1 MTRDFP
7 MVAWSAVLAET
18 VRGALLT
25 AVSVTAGALGAEIG
39 VRSGCSVGRPG
50 AVG

>member
-7 MVAWSAVLAET
+7 MVAWSAVLAVT
-18 VRGALLT
+18 GRGALA
-25 AVSVTAGALGAEIG
+25 AVSVTAGALGADVG
-39 VRSGCSVGRPG
+39 TRSGSVGRPV